1 MLKPWPLAKGPWPRR
16 LSTEFG
22 ERQLRNSLND
32 GAVGGSCL
40 RGGSMSINYW
50 RAKGSRKRIRC
61 KERLKPAR
69 IPQHKGSF
77 IMSNKSKSDRN
88 EGIIANVVNASA
100 ISIGERSQA
109 IVNFGPAQAEQF
121 HDNVTEL

>member
-1 MLKPWPLAKGPWPRR
+1 VNAEALAVGKGRGQDG

-50 RAKGSRKRIRC
+50 RAKALGKGLGVKRGLSQREFLNT
-61 KERLKPAR
+61 KA
-69 IPQHKGSF
+69 
-77 IMSNKSKSDRN
+77 
-88 EGIIANVVNASA
+88 AS
-100 ISIGERSQA
+100 
-109 IVNFGPAQAEQF
+109 
-121 HDNVTEL
+121 